1 MYTAGATASAQG
13 EALPTKQVIFPARES
28 RIASMARDARSVIPE
43 FTDLCTDVILHHH
56 AGHVAGPR
64 RREEVRTM
72 QFGVMLPHRW
82 LYAAG
87 NTIADFAREAE
98 ALGYTSLW
106 VTDHI
111 IVPSYRTERGH
122 IFYEALTTLAY
133 VSSITTRCRLG
144 VAVLALPPRNAVL
157 VAKQV
162 ATLDALSQG
171 RVLLGVG
178 TGWIEEELRYLGATW
193 QQRGAM
199 LDEAIQVLRT
209 LWSDDAA
216 NSFAGRYTTFADIA
230 CFPKP
235 AQSGGPKVLVGG
247 MTAPSLR
254 RAATLGDGWIPWAV
268 SPQELKDGV
277 DRIRAYGGN
286 RALELVCVMPA
297 DIGAHAMER
306 YVGVFGEDHKLLSGS
321 VTTVAR
327 MVEAFEKAGLHH
339 LVCSFRDV
347 RLFRDER
354 IDEINRQMRLFAQEV
369 LPSFVG

>member
-1 MYTAGATASAQG
+1 
-13 EALPTKQVIFPARES
+13 
-28 RIASMARDARSVIPE
+28 
-43 FTDLCTDVILHHH
+43 
-56 AGHVAGPR
+56 
-64 RREEVRTM
+64 M

-98 ALGYTSLW
+98 DLGYSSLW

-122 IFYEALTTLAY
+122 VFYEALTTLAY
-133 VSSITTRCRLG
+133 VSSIATSCLLG
-144 VAVLALPPRNAVL
+144 TAVLALPPRHAVL

-162 ATLDALSQG
+162 ATLDALTQG

-178 TGWIEEELRYLGATW
+178 TGWIEEELRYLGAAW

-199 LDEAIQVLRT
+199 LDEALQVLRH
-209 LWSDDAA
+209 LWSDEVA
-216 NSFAGRYTTFADIA
+216 NSFQGRYTAFDDIA

-235 AQSGGPKVLVGG
+235 AQPGGPKVLIGG

-254 RAATLGDGWIPWAV
+254 RVATAGDGWIPWAV
-268 SPQELKDGV
+268 TPQELQEGV
-277 DRIRAYGGN
+277 ARIRAYGSTKEL
-286 RALELVCVMPA
+286 ALVCIMPA
-297 DIGAHAMER
+297 DLGSHAMDR
-306 YVGVFGEDHKLLSGS
+306 YTGVFGEDHKLLSGS
-321 VTTVAR
+321 VTTVAQ
-327 MVEAFEKAGLHH
+327 MVAAFEEAGLHH

-354 IDEINRQMRLFAQEV
+354 IDEINRQMRVFAKEV
-369 LPSFVG
+369 LPSFAGE

>member
-1 MYTAGATASAQG
+1 
-13 EALPTKQVIFPARES
+13 
-28 RIASMARDARSVIPE
+28 
-43 FTDLCTDVILHHH
+43 
-56 AGHVAGPR
+56 
-64 RREEVRTM
+64 
-72 QFGVMLPHRW
+72 MLSHRW
-82 LYAAG
+82 PYAAG

-111 IVPSYRTERGH
+111 MVSSYRTERGH
-122 IFYEALTTLAY
+122 IFYETLTTLAC
-133 VSSITTRCRLG
+133 VSSIATHCHLG

-178 TGWIEEELRYLGATW
+178 TGWIEEELRYLGAAW
-193 QQRGAM
+193 QQRGAI

-209 LWSDDAA
+209 LWSDEGA
-216 NSFAGRYTTFADIA
+216 NSFAGRYATYTDIA

-235 AQSGGPKVLVGG
+235 VQPGGPKLLIGG

-268 SPQELKDGV
+268 SLQELQDGV
-277 DRIRAYGGN
+277 ARIRAYGGN

-297 DIGAHAMER
+297 DIGSRALER
-306 YVGVFGEDHKLLSGS
+306 YIGVFGEDHKLLSGS
-321 VTTVAR
+321 VTTVAQ
-327 MVEAFEKAGLHH
+327 MVEEFEKAGLHH

-347 RLFRDER
+347 RLFHDER